1 MKRGIVFSV
10 SAIEMPGKIVVSCQ
24 KNVEGMK
31 QKMKALVLAGGL
43 PQIELIKQLKAR
55 NITTVLADGNPNAL
69 ARPYADVF
77 YQLAIF
83 DVEAV
88 KEVALKEKVDFLI
101 TVCADQVLLVVAQVS
116 EMLGL
121 PWYID
126 YKTAQLVSDKK
137 EMKKIF
143 WENHIPT
150 SRYVEMDELDWNKI
164 AHLEYPLVVKPVDAY
179 SSKGVRKAL
188 NSEELA
194 VYFAEAAQISRTGG
208 VIVEEFVAGDE
219 ISVDIYVED
228 GVAKLLCVSNSE
240 KINNADRFIIFRGRY
255 PVAASAE
262 ILEQIQN
269 VAQQIADA
277 FGLKNCPMLIQMIN
291 DGKRV
296 SVLEFCARTGGNMKY
311 LLIKR
316 SCGFDVIKAV
326 IDLTLG
332 EKPHVE
338 LTAPEAKYIVND
350 FIYCKPGVYDRLE
363 GFEELRQEGIL
374 ADYYSLRP
382 QGMCVSGVSSSSDR
396 IAGIT
401 VVADT
406 LEEFNRRHRI
416 IVDSVKIIDSEG
428 NDIMRHDL
436 LPDLV

>member
-1 MKRGIVFSV
+1 
-10 SAIEMPGKIVVSCQ
+10 
-24 KNVEGMK
+24 
-31 QKMKALVLAGGL
+31 MKAFVLAGGL
-43 PQIELIKQLKAR
+43 PQIELINQLKAR
-55 NITTVLADGNPNAL
+55 GITTVLADGNPNAL
-69 ARPYADVF
+69 ARPYADIF
-77 YQLAIF
+77 YQMAIF

-88 KEVALKEKVDFLI
+88 KEVAIKEKVDFLI

-126 YKTAQLVSDKK
+126 YQTAQLVSDKK
-137 EMKKIF
+137 YMKKIF
-143 WENHIPT
+143 WEHNIPT
-150 SRYVEMDELDWNKI
+150 SRYVEMTQLDWDKI
-164 AHLEYPLVVKPVDAY
+164 RHLQYPIVVKPVDAY
-179 SSKGVRKAL
+179 SSRGVRKAL
-188 NSEELA
+188 NPQELER
-194 VYFAEAAQISRTGG
+194 YFAEAAQISRTGG

-240 KINNADRFIIFRGRY
+240 KINDADRFIIFRGRY
-255 PVAASAE
+255 PVAASEA
-262 ILEQIQN
+262 IMEQIQK

-338 LTAPEAKYIVND
+338 LTQPEAKYIVND
-350 FIYCKPGVYDRLE
+350 FIYCKPGIYDHLE
-363 GFEELRQEGIL
+363 GFEDLRQRGIL
-374 ADYYSLRP
+374 TDYYSLRP
-382 QGMCVSGVSSSSDR
+382 KGMRVQGVSSSSDR
-396 IAGIT
+396 IAGMTIT
-401 VVADT
+401 ADS
-406 LEEFNRRHRI
+406 LEEFNEKHRY
-416 IVDSVKIIDSEG
+416 IVDNTKILDENG
-428 NDIMRHDL
+428 VDIMRHDL
-436 LPDLV
+436 LPDLK

>member
-1 MKRGIVFSV
+1 
-10 SAIEMPGKIVVSCQ
+10 
-24 KNVEGMK
+24 
-31 QKMKALVLAGGL
+31 MKALVLAGGL
-43 PQIELIKQLKAR
+43 PQIELINQLKAR
-55 NITTVLADGNPNAL
+55 NITTVLADGNANAL
-69 ARPYADVF
+69 ARPYADIF

-88 KEVALKEKVDFLI
+88 KEVALKEQVDFLI

-126 YKTAQLVSDKK
+126 YQTAQLVSDKK
-137 EMKKIF
+137 YMKKIF
-143 WENHIPT
+143 WEHNIPT
-150 SRYVEMDELDWNKI
+150 SRYVEMTELDWEKI
-164 AHLEYPLVVKPVDAY
+164 SHLQYPIVVKPVDAY
-179 SSKGVRKAL
+179 SSRGVRKAM
-188 NSEELA
+188 NPEDLA

-208 VIVEEFVAGDE
+208 VIVEEFVAGEE

-240 KINNADRFIIFRGRY
+240 KINDADRFIIFRGRY
-255 PVAASAE
+255 PVAASQE
-262 ILEQIQN
+262 ILEQIRQ

-338 LTAPEAKYIVND
+338 LSEPEAKYIVND
-350 FIYCKPGVYDRLE
+350 FIYCRPGVYDRME
-363 GFEELRQEGIL
+363 GFEELRQKGIL
-374 ADYYSLRP
+374 TDYYSLRP
-382 QGMCVSGVSSSSDR
+382 KGMQVRGVSSSSDR
-396 IAGIT
+396 IAGMTIT
-401 VVADT
+401 ANS
-406 LEEFNRRHRI
+406 LEEFNEKHRY
-416 IVDSVKIIDSEG
+416 IVDNVKILDETG
-428 NDIMRHDL
+428 ADMMRHDL
-436 LPDLV
+436 LPDLK

>member
-1 MKRGIVFSV
+1 
-10 SAIEMPGKIVVSCQ
+10 
-24 KNVEGMK
+24 
-31 QKMKALVLAGGL
+31 MKAFVLAGGL
-43 PQIELIKQLKAR
+43 PQIELIKQLKER
-55 NITTVLADGNPNAL
+55 GITTVLADGNPNAL
-69 ARPYADVF
+69 ARPYADIF

-88 KEVALKEKVDFLI
+88 KEVAIKEQVDFLI

-126 YKTAQLVSDKK
+126 YKTAQLVSDKRY
-137 EMKKIF
+137 MKKVF
-143 WENHIPT
+143 WENNIPT
-150 SRYVEMDELDWNKI
+150 SRYVEMTELKWDRI
-164 AHLEYPLVVKPVDAY
+164 SHLEYPLVVKPVDAY
-179 SSKGVRKAL
+179 SSKGVRKAT
-188 NSEELA
+188 NKEELE
-194 VYFAEAAQISRTGG
+194 VYFDEAAKISRTGG

-240 KINNADRFIIFRGRY
+240 KINDADRFIIFRGRY
-255 PVAASAE
+255 PVAASPE
-262 ILEQIQN
+262 IMEQIQK

-332 EKPHVE
+332 EKPTVDLRE
-338 LTAPEAKYIVND
+338 PEAKYIVND
-350 FIYCKPGVYDRLE
+350 FIYCRPGTYDRME
-363 GFEELRQEGIL
+363 GFEELRQQGIL
-374 ADYYSLRP
+374 TDFYSLRP
-382 QGMCVSGVSSSSDR
+382 RGIKVVGANSSSDR
-396 IAGIT
+396 VAGMTIT
-401 VVADT
+401 ANS
-406 LEEFNRRHRI
+406 LEEFNKKHRH
-416 IVDSVKIIDSEG
+416 IVNNTQILNEEG
-428 NDIMRHDL
+428 QDIMRHDL
-436 LPDLV
+436 LPDLTELG

>member
-1 MKRGIVFSV
+1 
-10 SAIEMPGKIVVSCQ
+10 
-24 KNVEGMK
+24 
-31 QKMKALVLAGGL
+31 MKAFVLAGGL
-43 PQIELIKQLKAR
+43 PQIELIQQLKAR

-69 ARPYADVF
+69 ARPYADIF
-77 YQLAIF
+77 YQLPIF

-88 KEVALKEKVDFLI
+88 KEVAVKEKVDFLI

-126 YKTAQLVSDKK
+126 YQTAQLVSDKK
-137 EMKKIF
+137 YMKKIF
-143 WENHIPT
+143 WENNIPT
-150 SRYVEMDELDWNKI
+150 SRYVEMAQLDWEKI
-164 AHLEYPLVVKPVDAY
+164 KHLQYPIVVKPVDAY
-179 SSKGVRKAL
+179 SSRGVRKAL
-188 NSEELA
+188 NPQELET
-194 VYFAEAAQISRTGG
+194 YFAEAAQISRTGG

-255 PVAASAE
+255 PVAASEE
-262 ILEQIQN
+262 IMAQIQT

-316 SCGFDVIKAV
+316 ACGFDVIKAV

-338 LTAPEAKYIVND
+338 LSAPEAKYVVND
-350 FIYCKPGVYDRLE
+350 FIYCEPGVYDHME
-363 GFEELRQEGIL
+363 GFEELRQQGIL
-374 ADYYSLRP
+374 TDYYSLRP
-382 QGMCVSGVSSSSDR
+382 KGMRVQGVNSSSDR

-401 VVADT
+401 VTANS
-406 LEEFNRRHRI
+406 LEEFNEKHRY
-416 IVDSVKIIDSEG
+416 IVDHVKILDDSG
-428 NDIMRHDL
+428 ADIMRHDL
-436 LPDLV
+436 LPDLK

>member
-1 MKRGIVFSV
+1 
-10 SAIEMPGKIVVSCQ
+10 
-24 KNVEGMK
+24 
-31 QKMKALVLAGGL
+31 MKAFVLAGGL
-43 PQIELIKQLKAR
+43 PQIELINQLKAR
-55 NITTVLADGNPNAL
+55 GITTVLADGNPNAL
-69 ARPYADVF
+69 ARPYADIF
-77 YQLAIF
+77 YQMAIF

-88 KEVALKEKVDFLI
+88 KEVAIKEKVDFLI
-101 TVCADQVLLVVAQVS
+101 TVCADQVLLVVAQVA

-126 YKTAQLVSDKK
+126 YQTAQLVSDKK
-137 EMKKIF
+137 YMKKIF
-143 WENHIPT
+143 WEHNIPT
-150 SRYVEMDELDWNKI
+150 SRYVEMTQLDWDKI
-164 AHLEYPLVVKPVDAY
+164 RHLQYPIVVKPVDAY
-179 SSKGVRKAL
+179 SSRGVRKAL
-188 NSEELA
+188 NPQELEQ
-194 VYFAEAAQISRTGG
+194 YFAEAAQISRTGG

-240 KINNADRFIIFRGRY
+240 KINDADRFIIFRGRY
-255 PVAASAE
+255 PVAASEA
-262 ILEQIQN
+262 IMEQIRQ

-338 LTAPEAKYIVND
+338 LSQPEAKYIVND
-350 FIYCKPGVYDRLE
+350 FIYCKPGIYDHLE
-363 GFEELRQEGIL
+363 GFEDLRQRGIL
-374 ADYYSLRP
+374 TDYYSLRP
-382 QGMCVSGVSSSSDR
+382 KGMRVQGVSSSSDR
-396 IAGIT
+396 IAGMTIT
-401 VVADT
+401 ADS
-406 LEEFNRRHRI
+406 LEEFNEKHRY
-416 IVDSVKIIDSEG
+416 IVDNTKILDENG
-428 NDIMRHDL
+428 QDIMRHDL
-436 LPDLV
+436 LPDLK

>member
-1 MKRGIVFSV
+1 
-10 SAIEMPGKIVVSCQ
+10 
-24 KNVEGMK
+24 
-31 QKMKALVLAGGL
+31 MKAFVLAGGL
-43 PQIELIKQLKAR
+43 PQIELIQQLKAR

-88 KEVALKEKVDFLI
+88 KEVAIKEQVDFLI

-126 YKTAQLVSDKK
+126 YQTAQLVSDKK
-137 EMKKIF
+137 YMKKIF
-143 WENHIPT
+143 WEHNIPT
-150 SRYVEMDELDWNKI
+150 SRYVEMTELDWDKI
-164 AHLEYPLVVKPVDAY
+164 AHLQYPIVVKPVDAY
-179 SSKGVRKAL
+179 SSRGVRKAL
-188 NSEELA
+188 NPEELA

-219 ISVDIYVED
+219 ISVDIYVEE

-255 PVAASAE
+255 PVAASQE
-262 ILEQIQN
+262 ILEQIRQ

-316 SCGFDVIKAV
+316 ACGFDVIKAV

-338 LTAPEAKYIVND
+338 LSDPEAKYIVND
-350 FIYCKPGVYDRLE
+350 FIYCQPGVYDHME
-363 GFEELRQEGIL
+363 GFEELRQQGIL
-374 ADYYSLRP
+374 TDYYSLRP
-382 QGMCVSGVSSSSDR
+382 KGMKVQGVNSSSDR
-396 IAGIT
+396 IAGMTIT
-401 VVADT
+401 ANS
-406 LEEFNRRHRI
+406 LEEFNRKHRL
-416 IVDSVKIIDSEG
+416 VVEKAKVLDVNG
-428 NDIMRHDL
+428 TDIMRHDL
-436 LPDLV
+436 LPDLQ

>member
-1 MKRGIVFSV
+1 
-10 SAIEMPGKIVVSCQ
+10 
-24 KNVEGMK
+24 
-31 QKMKALVLAGGL
+31 MKALVLAGGL
-43 PQIELIKQLKAR
+43 PQIELINQLKAR
-55 NITTVLADGNPNAL
+55 SITTVLADGNPNAL
-69 ARPYADVF
+69 ARPYADIF

-88 KEVALKEKVDFLI
+88 KEVALREKVDFLI

-137 EMKKIF
+137 YMKRIF
-143 WENHIPT
+143 WENGIPT
-150 SRYVEMDELDWNKI
+150 SRYVELTELDLDRI
-164 AHLEYPLVVKPVDAY
+164 SHLQYPLVVKPVDAY
-179 SSKGVRKAL
+179 SSRGVRKVT
-188 NSEELA
+188 NEDELS
-194 VYFAEAAQISRTGG
+194 VYFAEAARISRTGG

-219 ISVDIYVED
+219 ISVDIYVEA
-228 GVAKLLCVSNSE
+228 GEAKVLCISNSE
-240 KINNADRFIIFRGRY
+240 KINDVDRFVIFRGRY
-255 PVAASAE
+255 PAIASDE
-262 ILEQIQN
+262 IKEQIRM
-269 VAQQIADA
+269 VAQRIADA

-316 SCGFDVIKAV
+316 ACGFDVIRAV

-338 LTAPEAKYIVND
+338 LAPPEGKYIVND
-350 FIYCKPGVYDRLE
+350 FIYCKPGVYDHLG
-363 GFEELRQEGIL
+363 GFEELREEGVL
-374 ADYYSLRP
+374 TDYYSLRP
-382 QGMCVSGVSSSSDR
+382 KGMKINGVFSSSDR

-401 VVADT
+401 VVGDS
-406 LEEFNRRHRI
+406 LEEFNAKHRR
-416 IVDSVKIIDSEG
+416 IVESVKVIGEDGS
-428 NDIMRHDL
+428 DLMRRDL
-436 LPDLV
+436 VPDLE

>member
-1 MKRGIVFSV
+1 
-10 SAIEMPGKIVVSCQ
+10 
-24 KNVEGMK
+24 
-31 QKMKALVLAGGL
+31 MKALVLAGGL
-43 PQIELIKQLKAR
+43 PQIELINQLKAR

-69 ARPYADVF
+69 ARPYADIF

-88 KEVALKEKVDFLI
+88 KEVALKEQVDFLI

-126 YKTAQLVSDKK
+126 YQTAQLVSDKK
-137 EMKKIF
+137 YMKKVF
-143 WENHIPT
+143 WEHNIPT
-150 SRYVEMDELDWNKI
+150 SRYVEMTELDWEKI
-164 AHLEYPLVVKPVDAY
+164 SHLQYPIVVKPVDAY
-179 SSKGVRKAL
+179 SSRGVRKAT
-188 NSEELA
+188 NPEDLA

-208 VIVEEFVAGDE
+208 VIVEEFVAGEE

-240 KINNADRFIIFRGRY
+240 KINDEDRFIIFRGRY
-255 PVAASAE
+255 PVAASQE
-262 ILEQIQN
+262 ILEQIRQ

-316 SCGFDVIKAV
+316 ACGFDVIKAV

-332 EKPHVE
+332 QKPHVE
-338 LTAPEAKYIVND
+338 LAAPEANYIVND
-350 FIYCKPGVYDRLE
+350 FIYCRPGVYDRME
-363 GFEELRQEGIL
+363 GFEELRRQGIL
-374 ADYYSLRP
+374 TDFYSLRP
-382 QGMCVSGVSSSSDR
+382 KGMQVHGVSSSSDR
-396 IAGIT
+396 IAGMTIT
-401 VVADT
+401 ANT
-406 LEEFNRRHRI
+406 LEEFNEKHRY
-416 IVDSVKIIDSEG
+416 IVDHVKILDENG
-428 NDIMRHDL
+428 QDMMRHDL
-436 LPDLV
+436 LPDLK